1 MQIKE
6 ELQTT
11 TTLLQLK
18 FNENQIKCFSEI
30 PTCTDVKVE
39 VGRQS
44 MKERSD
50 NIFIEILI
58 LFPVSE
64 PSLVVFIKNSSD
76 C

>member
-1 MQIKE
+1 
-6 ELQTT
+6 
-11 TTLLQLK
+11 
-18 FNENQIKCFSEI
+18 
-30 PTCTDVKVE
+30 
-39 VGRQS
+39 